1 MWTGKLK
8 KLVQEAQEK
17 IQNEMP
23 HTKEL
28 IGKAVLTAAELGK
41 NASTATYEKC
51 THVVGASYEI
61 ARSEATQDLLS
72 KTKDGF
78 SKSVS
83 NTIESVFNTANKT
96 STFFHQ
102 TVQEGHLKNAFQ
114 KLIFQERPEK
124 LISLTQEDIDK
135 AEGKTEE
142 EKINN
147 AINKL
152 KNRDKVGV
160 TGEILGVVG
169 GAAAGAAAAGTVAAA
184 AGATTILGSTT
195 LGSVLGG
202 VFIASTPVGWVI
214 GSAAAAA
221 ALGYGITKLVHSG
234 GKHDQVRND
243 IVTRLNNKID
253 NIIKAKTSAN
263 QLNELKILLP
273 VAIENKLITEEQ
285 TDRMINLINS
295 NKLDIEIAL
304 NRIKS
309 LKIPV
314 VIQQN

>member
-1 MWTGKLK
+1 MWTDKLK
-8 KLVQEAQEK
+8 KLAQETQEK
-17 IQNEMP
+17 IKNEVP
-23 HTKEL
+23 HAKEL
-28 IGKAVLTAAELGK
+28 IGKTALTAAELGK
-41 NASTATYEKC
+41 NASTTIYGKC
-51 THVVGASYEI
+51 TQVVDASNEI
-61 ARSEATQDLLS
+61 ARSKATQQLLS

-78 SKSVS
+78 TKAAS
-83 NTIESVFNTANKT
+83 NTIEIVSNTANKT
-96 STFFHQ
+96 SVLFRQ
-102 TVQEGHLKNAFQ
+102 TVQEGHLRNVFQ
-114 KLIFQERPEK
+114 KLSYQEKSER

-147 AINKL
+147 AIDKL

-160 TGEILGVVG
+160 TGEILGVAG
-169 GAAAGAAAAGTVAAA
+169 GAAAGAAAAGAVAAA

-202 VFIASTPVGWVI
+202 VFVASTPVGWVV

-234 GKHDQVRND
+234 GKQDQVRND
-243 IVTRLNNKID
+243 IVTRLYDKID
-253 NIIKAKTSAN
+253 NLRKAKISAN

-285 TDRMINLINS
+285 ADRMINLINL